1 MRGDNPL
8 DSGSTLTL
16 IVLVG
21 STIGFLWLIAA
32 DTALPLLRRSQIR
45 DSLSEGGMLDA
56 AIRRLRSERA
66 RYEDSIWLLTLTSAA
81 AIAALFLGLLLRETD
96 FGWLLL
102 IVNLGIVW
110 LLLML
115 VVPLVG
121 GLTERLSN
129 SKLLILGMSV
139 QLGVWPFLILGR
151 LAHARPVISGSEGNL
166 SVQEG
171 FLEPVEADLQVEE
184 ELADE
189 PLEKHERAMIHNIL
203 QLDETPVREIM
214 VPRVDVIALDIV
226 TSFDDAAS
234 KMLESGHS
242 RLPVYEDSAD
252 NMVGILYGRDLLAVS
267 ARGEAPSKQGLE
279 SLLRPCFFVPESK
292 RVDEMLTEFQQRRV
306 HLAIVVD
313 EYGGVAGLVTVEDVL
328 EEIVGELTDEF
339 DVDEP
344 TIEWSDGGTAVID
357 ARLPVD
363 EFNERFGASIIP
375 EGFDTAGGFIYARL
389 GKVPASGDEVLEGD
403 LRVEVLSTVGRRVQ
417 KLRVTKVSPSSDS
430 DTDVEI

>member
-129 SKLLILGMSV
+129 SQLLILGMSV
-139 QLGVWPFLILGR
+139 LLGVSPFLILGR

-242 RLPVYEDSAD
+242 RSPVYEDSAD
-252 NMVGILYGRDLLAVS
+252 NMVGILYARDLLAVS
-267 ARGEAPSKQGLE
+267 ARREAPSKQGLE
-279 SLLRPCFFVPESK
+279 SL
-292 RVDEMLTEFQQRRV
+292 
-306 HLAIVVD
+306 
-313 EYGGVAGLVTVEDVL
+313 
-328 EEIVGELTDEF
+328 
-339 DVDEP
+339 
-344 TIEWSDGGTAVID
+344 
-357 ARLPVD
+357 
-363 EFNERFGASIIP
+363 
-375 EGFDTAGGFIYARL
+375 
-389 GKVPASGDEVLEGD
+389 
-403 LRVEVLSTVGRRVQ
+403 
-417 KLRVTKVSPSSDS
+417 
-430 DTDVEI
+430 